1 MAAAALPRQ
10 DKTDKR
16 GSLLGAASTHSSVS
30 GVAPANSS
38 SGFFTSSSTAAASS
52 TSSSKADDGSA
63 SSSSSKSSSAAP
75 AAASLPLSTSNVLE
89 ALDAIVQSY
98 GAKLQPK
105 KANRLSLK
113 AGKKE
118 EEEKAF
124 IASMTQ
130 LMAVMR
136 TDKTS
141 GSMFWPRLFY
151 ERMIMTQ
158 ALSPAAQLE
167 AYKNIF
173 SHWLEL
179 VPPGDVSTNTTNR
192 KYALAFLHFC
202 SMHHMDPDNAL
213 LGIQASEKAIG
224 LGYRTA
230 DPTMRSLNVRAR
242 FSKQQG

>member
-1 MAAAALPRQ
+1 MSAAARP
-10 DKTDKR
+10 DKR
-16 GSLLGAASTHSSVS
+16 GSLLGAVSSAHSSTS
-30 GVAPANSS
+30 GAPAASS
-38 SGFFTSSSTAAASS
+38 SGFFTSSASAGV
-52 TSSSKADDGSA
+52 SSSKSDDGSA

-89 ALDAIVQSY
+89 TLDAIAQSF

-151 ERMIMTQ
+151 ERMITTQ
-158 ALSPAAQLE
+158 ALSPPAQLE

-179 VPPGDVSTNTTNR
+179 VPPGDVSSTNTTNR

-230 DPTMRSLNVRAR
+230 DPTMRSLNVRNL
-242 FSKQQG
+242 FSFLQPC